1 MVAKHTRAYTVRP
14 VRDPSL
20 YRRKLAY
27 PIITLCAA
35 GVIYFYS
42 RGQIGTTAPA
52 VQGDYESFAREVMV
66 EVRGGRPIPKAV
78 DPAIEQVFAAMAP
91 ASVRAGSAGGLSYEF
106 TGPTDPGAGLPHI
119 QSVVVRGEDGEGVSL
134 AISILGGRP
143 EVVGVARVA
152 PLPRQS
158 GGAVSDADGAA
169 SDADGAASDAD
180 GEERA
185 P

>member
-1 MVAKHTRAYTVRP
+1 MDAKHTRAYTVRP

-42 RGQIGTTAPA
+42 QGQIGSTAPA
-52 VQGDYESFAREVMV
+52 TQGDYESFAREVMV

-91 ASVRAGSAGGLSYEF
+91 ASVRAGAGGDLRFEWA
-106 TGPTDPGAGLPHI
+106 GPTDPAAGLPHI
-119 QSVVVRGEDGEGVSL
+119 QSVVVRGADGEGVSL

-143 EVVGVARVA
+143 EVVGVARVSPA
-152 PLPRQS
+152 PQGASAAEGASAPQGASAPR
-158 GGAVSDADGAA
+158 GGT
-169 SDADGAASDAD
+169 
-180 GEERA
+180 